1 MKPPT
6 RLETRMRALGAR
18 KALVTFITAGDPH
31 ISMTVPAMHA
41 LVAGGADVIE
51 LGIPFSDPEADG
63 PVIQAAS
70 ERALAAGTRFA
81 NVLTAV
87 ADFRSQDAVTPVVLM
102 GYLNTVSSQSGFAA
116 RAQAAGVDALIMVNL
131 PPEEAIDFRHQH
143 AGEHLNLVF
152 LVAPTTTRQ
161 RIGTIAAAASGFLY
175 YVSFKGITGASH
187 LAIDEVREKVA
198 AIRQQTQLPI
208 CVGFG
213 IKDGATAAQVAAI
226 ADGVVVGTALV
237 RIMAETVGGPTAIT
251 AALTAKVAEF
261 RQAIDR

>member
-1 MKPPT
+1 MKQPT
-6 RLETRMRALGAR
+6 RLEARMRALGAR
-18 KALVTFITAGDPH
+18 KALVTFITAGDPD

-70 ERALAAGTRFA
+70 ERALAAGTRFVD
-81 NVLTAV
+81 VLSAV
-87 ADFRSQDAVTPVVLM
+87 ADFRTHDPVTPVLLM
-102 GYLNTVSSQSGFAA
+102 GYLNTVTSQNDFAA
-116 RAQAAGVDALIMVNL
+116 RAQSAGVDALIMVNL
-131 PPEEAIDFRHQH
+131 PPEESMEFRRDHV
-143 AGEHLNLVF
+143 GDHLNLVF
-152 LVAPTTTRQ
+152 MIAPTTTSQ
-161 RIGTIAAAASGFLY
+161 RIGMIASAATGFLY

-187 LAIDEVREKVA
+187 LDIDEVREKVA
-198 AIRQQTQLPI
+198 AIKQQTQAPI

-213 IKDGATAAQVAAI
+213 IKDGATAAQVAEI

-237 RIMAETVGGPTAIT
+237 RIMAETAGGPSAVA